1 MDEGGSE
8 ARDLFPD
15 GGAFDGANNIHEV
28 REIRP
33 VLAEFSHEGLTFDY
47 YRARLESRED
57 RRVEIQERRDGTGA
71 QCWIGLW
78 GDERGRKLG
87 LMKIVASSREGLLQ
101 VLGIID
107 FFELQE
113 NFIPVRDFDEF
124 VDRLRAKMGE
134 IMGSCAD
141 QVELIY

>member
-1 MDEGGSE
+1 
-8 ARDLFPD
+8 
-15 GGAFDGANNIHEV
+15 
-28 REIRP
+28 
-33 VLAEFSHEGLTFDY
+33 
-47 YRARLESRED
+47 
-57 RRVEIQERRDGTGA
+57 
-71 QCWIGLW
+71 
-78 GDERGRKLG
+78 
-87 LMKIVASSREGLLQ
+87 MKIVASSREGLLQ